1 MNGLFP
7 SWTDATCLFKS
18 LFWKNCSHR
27 PQIWIA
33 YFLLEQMQHV
43 FSSHSF
49 EKIYVH
55 KLHIWMA
62 YFHHELM
69 KHVLLSLKNICS
81 RQLYNWIARIEI
93 KSTSVYPWTV
103 VLNRKVVGLKAR
115 GLIWPIIYS
124 DSIAMHRPKQ
134 AGLKSEPHNAHHW
147 VPQLTQ
153 KKGRKWELA

>member
-1 MNGLFP
+1 MNILKLWIAYFLHELMQHVYSSP
-7 SWTDATCLFKS
+7 SFEKTV
-18 LFWKNCSHR
+18 CSHR

-43 FSSHSF
+43 FSSHSI

-69 KHVLLSLKNICS
+69 KHVLLSYFFEKICS
-81 RQLYNWIARIEI
+81 RKLHNWIARIKI
-93 KSTSVYPWTV
+93 KSTLVCPWTV

-124 DSIAMHRPKQ
+124 DSIAMHRPSKQ
-134 AGLKSEPHNAHHW
+134 GLKVN
-147 VPQLTQ
+147 LTM
-153 KKGRKWELA
+153 RIIESLS